1 MLRLCVTFFCLLYGV
16 KTGRKSIVLILLF
29 SITAYSALEEQRE
42 NLSALCIIRLLC
54 RIFN

>member
-29 SITAYSALEEQRE
+29 SITLTLLWRSRERTYLPSAL
-42 NLSALCIIRLLC
+42 
-54 RIFN
+54 